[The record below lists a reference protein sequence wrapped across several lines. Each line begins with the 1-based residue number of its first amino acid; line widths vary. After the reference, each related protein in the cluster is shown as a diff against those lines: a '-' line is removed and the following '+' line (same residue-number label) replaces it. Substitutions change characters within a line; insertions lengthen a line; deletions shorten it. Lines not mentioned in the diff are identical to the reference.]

1 MKTNG
6 MRPCKGKIS
15 QTWSDSFSV
24 LIKFEEVKLCSI
36 FIQNFFILT
45 KNFSLL
51 IYRMF
56 PAHSESYMN
65 G

>member
-15 QTWSDSFSV
+15 QTWSDFFSV
-24 LIKFEEVKLCSI
+24 LIKFEEVKLCST
-36 FIQNFFILT
+36 FILT